1 MKRVADDE
9 RPGGSVGCDVCGVLI
24 DAAKADVHDA
34 WHRVEKERFEDLT
47 RAVRELTDLVR
58 LARH

>member
-1 MKRVADDE
+1 MKCVADDE

-24 DAAKADVHDA
+24 DAAKAPAHDA

-47 RAVRELTDLVR
+47 QAVRELTDFVR